1 MNILQLGYVA
11 IGSVELEAWRR
22 FACDVLGLMPNES
35 RCGADQLVLRSDE
48 RAHRVS
54 VESGPRDCFLT
65 AGWELA
71 DAAALETAGRELEAA
86 GVAVEV
92 GSGEECVAR
101 CVQALLR
108 GSDPA
113 GNHFELF
120 HGAEVA
126 AEPWASP
133 AAGQRFVAGELG
145 LGHVV
150 LPALCHDECRDFYT
164 DVLGFRMS
172 DFFHAGPMQIS
183 FLHCNPRHHSLALV
197 GAEAPAGLWHVMFE
211 VSSLEEVVAA
221 RDRLAAT
228 GEEPRATLGRH
239 TNDRMVSFYLRSPSG
254 FDVEFGCQGILVDDA
269 SWQVEAMSAPSFW
282 GHQWATGDS

>member
-1 MNILQLGYVA
+1 MNVMQLGYVTIA
-11 IGSVELEAWRR
+11 SAELEGWRS
-22 FACDVLGLMPNES
+22 FACEVLGLMPNDAL
-35 RCGADQLVLRSDE
+35 CGEDRLVLRSDE
-48 RAHRVS
+48 RAQRVS
-54 VESGPRDCFLT
+54 VESGPLDRFLA

-71 DAAALETAGRELEAA
+71 DAAALEAAGRELEAA
-86 GVAVEV
+86 GVAVAV
-92 GSGEECVAR
+92 GSREECAAR
-101 CVQALLR
+101 RVQSLLR
-108 GSDPA
+108 ARDPA
-113 GNHFELF
+113 GNSFELF

-126 AEPWASP
+126 AKPWASP
-133 AAGQRFVAGELG
+133 VTGQRFVAGELG

-150 LPALCHDECRDFYT
+150 LPAPCHDECRDFYT

-197 GAEAPAGLWHVMFE
+197 GAESPAGLWHLMFE

-221 RDRLAAT
+221 RDRLAAK
-228 GEEPRATLGRH
+228 GDEPRATLGRH
-239 TNDRMVSFYLRSPSG
+239 TNDRMLSFYLRSPSG

-282 GHQWATGDS
+282 GHQWATGDA

>member
-1 MNILQLGYVA
+1 MNVLQLGYVTIA
-11 IGSVELEAWRR
+11 SVELAAWRS
-22 FACDVLGLMPNES
+22 FACDVLGLMPNEALCDAG
-35 RCGADQLVLRSDE
+35 RLVLRSDE
-48 RAHRVS
+48 RALRVS
-54 VESGPRDCFLT
+54 VESGPRDRFLA

-71 DAAALETAGRELEAA
+71 DAAALEAAGRELEAA
-86 GVAVEV
+86 GVPVEV
-92 GSGEECVAR
+92 GSPEECAAR

-108 GSDPA
+108 ASDPA

-120 HGAEVA
+120 HGAA
-126 AEPWASP
+126 HAGDPCASP

-150 LPALCHDECRDFYT
+150 LPASCHDECRDFYK
-164 DVLGFRMS
+164 DLLGFRMS
-172 DFFHAGPMQIS
+172 DFLHAGPMQIS

-197 GAEAPAGLWHVMFE
+197 GAETPAGLWHVMFE

-221 RDRLAAT
+221 RDRLAAA

-269 SWQVEAMSAPSFW
+269 NWQVEAMSAPSFW